1 MRCSFCTY
9 GQKPENLSL
18 LRAHAEQE
26 IFEENTRGSIPVVVW
41 RDSEFYL
48 VEKAKDGE
56 QVYEI
61 GIIDPRPKKEP
72 DLGFEPLP
80 DEEEEEEEEMEEVVV
95 KVKKKKPTTL
105 L

>member
-9 GQKPENLSL
+9 GQKPENLFL

-61 GIIDPRPKKEP
+61 GIIDPRPKEEP

-80 DEEEEEEEEMEEVVV
+80 DEEEEEEMEEVVV